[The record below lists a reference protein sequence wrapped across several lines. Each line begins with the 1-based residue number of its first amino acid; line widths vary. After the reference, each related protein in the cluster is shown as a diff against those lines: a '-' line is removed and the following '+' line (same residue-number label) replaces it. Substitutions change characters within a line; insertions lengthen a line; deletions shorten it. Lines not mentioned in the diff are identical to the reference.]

1 MNRAKICEVV
11 PAVVLRII
19 SALTQLEPLNQVI
32 TTNSVFLKNL
42 VIHTP

>member
-11 PAVVLRII
+11 PMAVLRII

-32 TTNSVFLKNL
+32 TTNQVSLKR
-42 VIHTP
+42 